1 MPARSKLASQSGYIL
16 LGVMLL
22 ITLMLIALTVA
33 APRVAQQ
40 IKREKEQELLHRGQ
54 EYCTAIGKFYKANN
68 GLYPAS
74 LDQLENTNTKRFLR
88 RRYKD
93 PMTGKD
99 DWRLIHVGESQLNL
113 APGGNPSLPGGSN
126 QSGTGPN
133 NTSNTFQPGNSNQTG
148 FSGNNNQSGLS
159 GSSNQSGFGS
169 GSSFNNTSGSNGLVP
184 VQNLAS
190 QPSGQ
195 QVGGGQ
201 IIGVASSSKAESIRE
216 LRGKNHYNEW
226 EFIFDIRLITT
237 GGGCIINAPAGTTG
251 GAGVPP
257 GNTPPGSTPP
267 GSAPPSTPPAGGPPA
282 GGPQ

>member
-1 MPARSKLASQSGYIL
+1 MRNRSKFASQSGYVL

-33 APRVAQQ
+33 VPRVAQQ
-40 IKREKEQELLHRGQ
+40 VKREKEEELIHRGQ
-54 EYCTAIGKFYKANN
+54 EYCTAIGKFFKANN

-74 LDQLENTNTKRFLR
+74 LDQLENTNNKRFLR

-113 APGGNPSLPGGSN
+113 TPTGNPSLPGGSN
-126 QSGTGPN
+126 QSGTNPN
-133 NTSNTFQPGNSNQTG
+133 NTGSSLQSGGSSNQTG
-148 FSGNNNQSGLS
+148 LSSGNSGQSGL
-159 GSSNQSGFGS
+159 GPDSSPP
-169 GSSFNNTSGSNGLVP
+169 NNTSGSNGLVP

-190 QPSGQ
+190 APAGQ

-201 IIGVASSSKAESIRE
+201 IIGIASSNKAESIKE

-226 EFIFDIRLITT
+226 EFIYDIRFAAA
-237 GGGCIINAPAGTTG
+237 GGGCIVNAPVSGTGPAGT
-251 GAGVPP
+251 P
-257 GNTPPGSTPP
+257 GTPPP
-267 GSAPPSTPPAGGPPA
+267 GSAPPGAPA
-282 GGPQ
+282 PQ

>member
-1 MPARSKLASQSGYIL
+1 MRTRSQLASQSGYVL

-113 APGGNPSLPGGSN
+113 APGGTPSLPGGSN
-126 QSGTGPN
+126 QSGTGSSNPG
-133 NTSNTFQPGNSNQTG
+133 NTFQPGNSNQSG
-148 FSGNNNQSGLS
+148 FSGNNNQSGA
-159 GSSNQSGFGS
+159 GS
-169 GSSFNNTSGSNGLVP
+169 GSSFNNTSSSTGLVP
-184 VQNLAS
+184 IQNLSS
-190 QPSGQ
+190 QPAGQ
-195 QVGGGQ
+195 QIGGGQ
-201 IIGVASSSKAESIRE
+201 IIGVASSSKAESIME

-251 GAGVPP
+251 GAGSPP

-267 GSAPPSTPPAGGPPA
+267 STPPAGGSPV
-282 GGPQ
+282 GGPSPQ